1 MKPTDGRESGYT
13 PNTPPDD
20 PAQLKRYLQ
29 DELTRIAQAIQ
40 TQSQGHLDVTTVA
53 PSKPRRGDYRYADGT
68 MWNPGSGE
76 GTYQF
81 NGSAWIF
88 LG

>member
-1 MKPTDGRESGYT
+1 MKPTSGREYGYT

-29 DELTRIAQAIQ
+29 DELARIAQTLQA
-40 TQSQGHLDVTTVA
+40 QSDGQLEVSTVE
-53 PSKPRRGDYRYADGT
+53 PTKPRRGYYRYADGT
-68 MWNPGSGE
+68 MWNPGNGE
-76 GTYQF
+76 GMYRFDGT
-81 NGSAWIF
+81 AWIF

>member
-1 MKPTDGRESGYT
+1 MKPTSTKIAAYT
-13 PNTPPDD
+13 PNDPPDD
-20 PAQLKRYLQ
+20 QTQLKRYLQ
-29 DELTRIAQAIQ
+29 DEFARISQAV
-40 TQSQGHLDVTTVA
+40 QSLALGHLEVSTVA

-76 GTYQF
+76 GMYRFGTTW
-81 NGSAWIF
+81 NF